1 MYDVTTLQKQ
11 NKNKEIS
18 TKIWIAL
25 LTSFTICIHKH
36 IYMKYIHIG
45 FPFTKKKNYK
55 KYKVQR
61 LLRVETVQNKC
72 KNDTKEHNH
81 IEVTKKDD
89 TSITMQS

>member
-1 MYDVTTLQKQ
+1 MDCR
-11 NKNKEIS
+11 ID
-18 TKIWIAL
+18 I
-25 LTSFTICIHKH
+25 IHYLH
-36 IYMKYIHIG
+36 TQTYIHEIYTYWV
-45 FPFTKKKNYK
+45 PLQKKKNYK

>member
-1 MYDVTTLQKQ
+1 MLEDDRRFMTERYWHHSLSAYT
-11 NKNKEIS
+11 N
-18 TKIWIAL
+18 
-25 LTSFTICIHKH
+25 
-36 IYMKYIHIG
+36 IYTWNIYILG
-45 FPFTKKKNYK
+45 SPLEKNYK